1 MYFCSLVRDRERRQ
15 HQSTPINPTAMVA
28 DQISQMVRKTTS
40 TASTGIRVFIVLHRY
55 FFVIIFVWFLFGPW
69 YVGGFAIRV
78 FKRMWLFTRSSCFAP
93 SASNFSWVDPHLSE
107 CGVYIVI
114 IVSLSI
120 YMSLEQ
126 FDSGLQRSSSKHWTC
141 RVSSKPL
148 RIQRPSDSCPSCCPR
163 SLMLERCFVT
173 IFGIAQ
179 VHLLYM
185 PVPIIIYHSGGWY
198 LNARIL
204 YEYKWWYTPWFRTL
218 LVL

>member
-93 SASNFSWVDPHLSE
+93 SASNFSLGRSPSQRMWRVHRHHRLAEYLHESWAIRFWFAAIFFQALNLPSILKASKDSASIWFVSFLLS
-107 CGVYIVI
+107 
-114 IVSLSI
+114 
-120 YMSLEQ
+120 
-126 FDSGLQRSSSKHWTC
+126 K
-141 RVSSKPL
+141 
-148 RIQRPSDSCPSCCPR
+148 
-163 SLMLERCFVT
+163 
-173 IFGIAQ
+173 IF
-179 VHLLYM
+179 
-185 PVPIIIYHSGGWY
+185 
-198 LNARIL
+198 NARALLRHDI
-204 YEYKWWYTPWFRTL
+204 WYRSGPSSHARTIYYL
-218 LVL
+218 SLRWMIY